1 MSAENPEVSILVPA
15 YNAKR
20 YLGALIGS
28 VLDQSFQDWELIIV
42 DDGSSDGTFKIADKY
57 AQSDSR
63 IKVIS
68 SANKG
73 VSSARNLCL
82 DSAKGKYIF
91 FADCDDVLEPDCL
104 KKLLDHKADNAD
116 IIQCSFA
123 FIDDSE
129 NKTPDPNPI
138 SKTYCDSQSIMDA
151 FLNGPTGDIRVSVWA
166 KLFRREVFSDVRF
179 DTDLRVCEDALY
191 VYECCR
197 KAKEAVC
204 ISTPLYLYRQRT
216 GSVMS
221 SGLAQN
227 YKDYFK
233 FFDRLKQDFCNDKT
247 PYKKTVKREA
257 ETALWLMRLFADKDN
272 LKELWYLRK
281 EALSVAGTVICSS
294 APFSL
299 KIKLTGLA
307 IMPHIYFSMLR
318 KRTVSDNAQI

>member
-73 VSSARNLCL
+73 VSSAMNLCL

-129 NKTPDPNPI
+129 NKTPDTNPI
-138 SKTYCDSQSIMDA
+138 SKT
-151 FLNGPTGDIRVSVWA
+151 
-166 KLFRREVFSDVRF
+166 
-179 DTDLRVCEDALY
+179 
-191 VYECCR
+191 
-197 KAKEAVC
+197 
-204 ISTPLYLYRQRT
+204 
-216 GSVMS
+216 
-221 SGLAQN
+221 
-227 YKDYFK
+227 
-233 FFDRLKQDFCNDKT
+233 
-247 PYKKTVKREA
+247 
-257 ETALWLMRLFADKDN
+257 
-272 LKELWYLRK
+272 
-281 EALSVAGTVICSS
+281 
-294 APFSL
+294 
-299 KIKLTGLA
+299 
-307 IMPHIYFSMLR
+307 
-318 KRTVSDNAQI
+318 